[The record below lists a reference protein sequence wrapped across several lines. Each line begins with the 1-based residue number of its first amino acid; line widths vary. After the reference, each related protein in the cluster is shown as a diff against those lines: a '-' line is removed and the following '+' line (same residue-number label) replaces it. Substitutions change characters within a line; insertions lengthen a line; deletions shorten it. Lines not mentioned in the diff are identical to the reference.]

1 VQVTAEMQ
9 VDLLHRKHLRVAT
22 AGSPSL
28 DAEDRSHRGFPNHA
42 AGIVP
47 ARVEALIEAD
57 GGQGLA
63 LSEGSRADA
72 GDQNEMPPVPVLLGL
87 DGLPVDLGDV
97 RPVENQVTASQSEL
111 FGHRLYGAHR
121 GTPGDIEVAVHHSR
135 RGRASL
141 ETFIDEN
148 PQGSL

>member
-1 VQVTAEMQ
+1 MQVTAEMQ

-72 GDQNEMPPVPVLLGL
+72 GDQNEMAPVPVLLGL

-111 FGHRLYGAHR
+111 FSHRLYGAHR

-135 RGRASL
+135 RGRTSL